1 MENERERLKNID
13 RLLSQQH
20 TNNQEHIIK
29 SKSIQ
34 ISNSAYDDEISENN
48 NQTAAVT
55 KINSTTDIM
64 SKSFNENMFYNRSKI
79 EVSYFDFTLTSTA
92 TESLPRN
99 SKIAN
104 KPIEQLNRQSTHS
117 ENNASPLT
125 IPKFSSLSSIN
136 YSSDNLKTSSPQ
148 PTAIEG
154 AASNGQIIAT
164 QQTQVPVTK
173 VPGVQ
178 YRQSTKQKRPLTRYL
193 PNFSLDFN
201 LRQHIET
208 AGHQLQLC
216 PHVIIDGEFW
226 LRGLVFYFCKI

>member
-1 MENERERLKNID
+1 M
-13 RLLSQQH
+13 
-20 TNNQEHIIK
+20 
-29 SKSIQ
+29 
-34 ISNSAYDDEISENN
+34 SNGAYDDEVN
-48 NQTAAVT
+48 NQVATVT
-55 KINSTTDIM
+55 TTDIM

-79 EVSYFDFTLTSTA
+79 EVSYFDFTLTST

-99 SKIAN
+99 SKIAM
-104 KPIEQLNRQSTHS
+104 KPAIESLNRQSTHS
-117 ENNASPLT
+117 ENNNASPLT

-136 YSSDNLKTSSPQ
+136 YSSDNLKTSSTP
-148 PTAIEG
+148 PIEG
-154 AASNGQIIAT
+154 ASNGQIASQT
-164 QQTQVPVTK
+164 QQQSPIVK

-216 PHVIIDGEFW
+216 PHVIIDCEFRDP
-226 LRGLVFYFCKI
+226 LIFFLQDLIKVKAN